1 MTDKQILDRLHNINL
16 SHAQKMDLI
25 NVIKDIAKES
35 SGEDTPIIPPDLS
48 NININ
53 ITDNTAKPTINIV
66 CQYSGNTTNVRWLTI
81 FNKQVNNINN
91 NIIEYN
97 TIINYFGLDE
107 DININILI
115 YIITMLIASSI
126 CKITMYQLDDDNIVI
141 KPITDF
147 DFIPNIDENSFT
159 IIYHSPTD
167 NSKVTI
173 VCSDNKNNGFEIS
186 W

>member
-16 SHAQKMDLI
+16 SHTQKMDLI
-25 NVIKDIAKES
+25 NVIKDIAKEN
-35 SGEDTPIIPPDLS
+35 SGENTPIIPPDLS

-53 ITDNTAKPTINIV
+53 ITDNTARPTINIV
-66 CQYSGNTTNVRWLTI
+66 CQYSGNTTNVHYITI
-81 FNKQVNNINN
+81 FNEQVNNIDNS
-91 NIIEYN
+91 IIEYN

-115 YIITMLIASSI
+115 YTITMLIAGSI
-126 CKITMYQLDDDNIVI
+126 CNITMYQFDSDNIVI

-147 DFIPNIDENSFT
+147 DFIPNVDENSFT

-167 NSKVTI
+167 NGEVTI